1 MCLVADFF
9 DALADETRRRMLA
22 LITHEGELCV
32 CELHEALAVLQPKAS
47 RHLAILRDAQILS
60 IRRDGTWIFYR
71 VNPALPD
78 WAVGILHTLDPVWQ
92 AIPEYQ
98 QDYQRLLAMENRPV
112 RCCG

>member
-1 MCLVADFF
+1 MFLAADFF

-71 VNPALPD
+71 VNPVLPD
-78 WAVGILHTLDPVWQ
+78 WAQQVLHSVSPMLQMT
-92 AIPEYQ
+92 PEWE
-98 QDYQRLLAMENRPV
+98 QDYRRLLNMANRPA
-112 RCCG
+112 RCCP